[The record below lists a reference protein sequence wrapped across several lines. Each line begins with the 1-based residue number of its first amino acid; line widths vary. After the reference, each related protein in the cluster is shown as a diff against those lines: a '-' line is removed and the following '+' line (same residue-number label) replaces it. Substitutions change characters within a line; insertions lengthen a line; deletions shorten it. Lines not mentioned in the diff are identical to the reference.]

1 MGLCV
6 ICFIAFIVKEVSV
19 YKSSGLFSCK
29 ISWVVLKI
37 KYLSVYVEVLLVFS
51 CVMLVMNC

>member
-6 ICFIAFIVKEVSV
+6 ICFIVFIVEEVSV

-29 ISWVVLKI
+29 ISRVVLKI

-51 CVMLVMNC
+51 CVMLVMDC

>member
-1 MGLCV
+1 MGLYV
-6 ICFIAFIVKEVSV
+6 FCFIVFIVEEVSV

-37 KYLSVYVEVLLVFS
+37 KYLSVYVELLLVFS
-51 CVMLVMNC
+51 CVMLVMDR

>member
-6 ICFIAFIVKEVSV
+6 ICFIVFIVKEVSL